1 MRRHASL
8 RCLLRRLRFAYSALR
23 CGTGWEAATLLAR
36 IARCQVLRSAE
47 TFQRARSKLKK
58 AENTDDI
65 ATSTDQ
71 EKGRGKR
78 KRFAVFTS
86 DDSDSDEPS
95 CALPPPFRLRSCS
108 NDGPSQRNTLPSS
121 PSTFEQSAA
130 RVQIPA
136 PEQSEVPAQPAVAEQ
151 PVPSTEEQDIHSAPP
166 LDEQIDAVEVKLRS
180 NKVFH
185 EKLVNFSMFL
195 RLFPP

>member
-1 MRRHASL
+1 MVVIYLITAVLISL
-8 RCLLRRLRFAYSALR
+8 
-23 CGTGWEAATLLAR
+23 
-36 IARCQVLRSAE
+36 E

-166 LDEQIDAVEVKLRS
+166 LDNSLLILRKMCFVKTQLQKIIDVLLGQGSPTLADEDCIALP
-180 NKVFH
+180 
-185 EKLVNFSMFL
+185 L
-195 RLFPP
+195 